1 MRIFVLLCLASVAV
15 AGLVDLADDVG
26 KLGERVTAVE
36 VTLESHS
43 LRLDLATREVL
54 EGVLLGVRLVPRLL
68 LSDLIPH
75 FSLRLFQGTQLDN
88 LCGFPQQVLRLALGV
103 DVGVLRDRPD
113 VADAECA
120 LRRAVRLRGVEEVDP
135 EPLLALAAHGGFGS
149 AAFGRR
155 AWFRFCCGEHA
166 AQGGSGCAGG

>member
-54 EGVLLGVRLVPRLL
+54 EGVLLGVRLV
-68 LSDLIPH
+68 
-75 FSLRLFQGTQLDN
+75 LRFFFLW
-88 LCGFPQQVLRLALGV
+88 
-103 DVGVLRDRPD
+103 
-113 VADAECA
+113 
-120 LRRAVRLRGVEEVDP
+120 
-135 EPLLALAAHGGFGS
+135 S
-149 AAFGRR
+149 Y
-155 AWFRFCCGEHA
+155 
-166 AQGGSGCAGG
+166 S